1 MLWRNLRVRAVLQGS
16 PSMQVTARAAFS
28 KSGVISPSNGIP
40 FQLAMSGSPIPRC
53 KSNLLQNGR
62 AHDQTRYPISAPLAL
77 LHRAQIRG
85 ACRRRGDRA
94 LCRLPLDLRT
104 LMKRHHV
111 LMGAIAIV
119 IAIALISNYYL
130 W

>member
-1 MLWRNLRVRAVLQGS
+1 
-16 PSMQVTARAAFS
+16 MQVTARAAFS
-28 KSGVISPSNGIP
+28 KSEATSPSNGIR
-40 FQLAMSGSPIPRC
+40 FQSATSGSPIPRY

-62 AHDQTRYPISAPLAL
+62 VHDQTRYPISAPLAL

-85 ACRRRGDRA
+85 ACCRGGDRA
-94 LCRLPLDLRT
+94 LCCLPLDIRT

-119 IAIALISNYYL
+119 IAIALVSNYYL